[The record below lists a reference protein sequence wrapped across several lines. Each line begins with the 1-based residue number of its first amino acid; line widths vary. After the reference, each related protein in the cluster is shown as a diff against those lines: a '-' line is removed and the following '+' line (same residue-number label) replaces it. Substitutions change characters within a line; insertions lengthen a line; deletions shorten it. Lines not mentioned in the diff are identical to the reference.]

1 MSVRVSRQGVMAEQ
15 GLLAIQFYYEID
27 SVEKN
32 PEATRAAL
40 CFLLDESIPKKN

>member
-1 MSVRVSRQGVMAEQ
+1 MAEQ

-32 PEATRAAL
+32 PEAARAAL